1 METTVAHTVARHR
14 PTTTR
19 HRMHC
24 RRASR
29 ETIHA
34 RQLTSPDAWTNR
46 ITSWHANFLRRP
58 FRDRTNPDVR
68 LDFPSVQ
75 TLPDCWA
82 KLYLRR
88 MLTSSLSSLSLAF
101 TLSTPWLHATCCAHV
116 FGRHHARPR
125 THATHTHRWITRHT
139 SHLSAERRAH
149 ALACCWLSRRHASS
163 DCSRCR
169 RTVLYA
175 WSSSSNSSIVS
186 ISPVRRAAIVS
197 CTYARPS
204 SQPIMAMRL

>member
-1 METTVAHTVARHR
+1 
-14 PTTTR
+14 
-19 HRMHC
+19 MHC

-88 MLTSSLSSLSLAF
+88 MLTSSLSSLSLSHSRSA
-101 TLSTPWLHATCCAHV
+101 LLGCTPRAVHTFSDDTMQDREHTQ
-116 FGRHHARPR
+116 R
-125 THATHTHRWITRHT
+125 TPHRWITRHT